1 MIRTMK
7 LLFLLLFASA
17 RFEVEV
23 EVEVG
28 EEKQRCELHN
38 MYSSRVSS
46 PSSCLPISN
55 PLTLSRGLQGMHYA
69 FYMDHAEPG
78 FY

>member
-23 EVEVG
+23 EVEVA
-28 EEKQRCELHN
+28 KH
-38 MYSSRVSS
+38 SSISS
-46 PSSCLPISN
+46 VVATARACMN
-55 PLTLSRGLQGMHYA
+55 RGG
-69 FYMDHAEPG
+69 G
-78 FY
+78 CIVV